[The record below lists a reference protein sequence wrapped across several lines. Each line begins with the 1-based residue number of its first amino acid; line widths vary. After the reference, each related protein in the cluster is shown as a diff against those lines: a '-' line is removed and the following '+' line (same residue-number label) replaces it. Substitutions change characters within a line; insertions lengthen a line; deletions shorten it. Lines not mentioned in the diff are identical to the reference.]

1 MKKNKFRKQHI
12 IGGFIVVGLGLLSLV
27 LVRFVTAEKKA
38 DTHEDPAAV
47 EHIDA
52 TTTVADV
59 RPAIVIE
66 NIPDASFVPQD
77 GKVIRI
83 NLVTRTLTRYEHSQ
97 KMDEMPIV
105 AIGAK
110 GSMWETPGGL
120 YPIEEMSEDY
130 YSDQAGIW
138 FPYSMHL
145 FGNYFIHG
153 IPHDKNNH
161 AVRTTKGDIRLSN
174 EDAARVYAWADS
186 DTRVSIFS
194 DSKKKLAL
202 VDGSSTYM
210 TKDGKQ
216 KPRVDAESYIVADID
231 TGEIL
236 LEKNPDIAVP
246 IASVTKM
253 MTALVSI
260 ETQNMYDTTTISP
273 TAISTYGVSRLH
285 VGEKIMIGDLLYA
298 MLLSSSND
306 AAEAVAEHS
315 GRALFLKQMNE
326 KAQALGMT
334 HTWYDD
340 ASGLSAKNVSS
351 AHDLFLLAQ
360 YVRKE
365 KPFLYAVSLRK
376 TYTTKGH
383 TWTSSS
389 QFLDDPRYQGGKG
402 GNTTE
407 AKRALLGT
415 FDVRLGEFNTRRLAV
430 IVLRSDDRKTD
441 VNRLLAY
448 TESALVGHTQPIA
461 LVHNEKQAQLGF
473 VGDIMLVRG
482 VERTVKQYFNGDYSK
497 LFDNVDIFKKTDLLF
512 ANLEGPASDKG
523 DELGSLYSF
532 RMPAETPTILKNA
545 GFDVISF
552 ANNHVG
558 DYGKAAFDDTR
569 ARLTAASLPYVG
581 AGDTESAAEEPVV
594 QMVNGLRV
602 GYLGFTD
609 VGPVWM
615 SAKESESGVL
625 LASNPRFS
633 EIIKNARA
641 KVDTLVVS
649 FHWGEEYTPHTARQE
664 MLAKKAIDA
673 GARIVVGHHPHV
685 AQDVAIYNGGLII
698 YSLGNF
704 VFDQYFSKET
714 MQGLGVIVAL
724 DGDRIAS
731 YNEYT
736 IPLDARY
743 QPQTPILKK

>member
-1 MKKNKFRKQHI
+1 MKKSRFRKQHI
-12 IGGFIVVGLGLLSLV
+12 IGALIVAGLGILSLFV
-27 LVRFVTAEKKA
+27 VRFVIAERR
-38 DTHEDPAAV
+38 TEMREDPAAI
-47 EHIDA
+47 EHIGAVDA
-52 TTTVADV
+52 VADV
-59 RPAIVIE
+59 RPEIVIE
-66 NIPDASFVPQD
+66 NIPDASFVPQA

-83 NLVTRTLTRYEHSQ
+83 NLVTRKLTRYFDSQ
-97 KMDEMPIV
+97 KIDEMPIV

-130 YSDQAGIW
+130 YSAQAGVW

-153 IPHDKNNH
+153 IPHDKNNR
-161 AVRTTKGDIRLSN
+161 AVRTTKGAIRLSN
-174 EDAARVYAWADS
+174 DDVAKLYAWADT
-186 DTRVSIFS
+186 DTRISIFS
-194 DSKKKLAL
+194 DSKKKLEL
-202 VDGSSTYM
+202 LDGSSTYM
-210 TKDGKQ
+210 TKEGKQ
-216 KPRVDAESYIVADID
+216 KPRVDAESYVVADID

-236 LEKNPDIAVP
+236 LEKNPDVAVP

-253 MTALVSI
+253 MTALISI
-260 ETQNMYDTTTISP
+260 ETQNLYDTTTISP
-273 TAISTYGVSRLH
+273 TAISTYGVSRLS
-285 VGEKIMIGDLLYA
+285 VGEKITIGDLLYA

-326 KAQALGMT
+326 KAKALGMT
-334 HTWYDD
+334 NTFFDD

-351 AHDLFLLAQ
+351 ARDLFLLAQ
-360 YVRKE
+360 YVRTE

-389 QFLDDPRYQGGKG
+389 QFLGDPRYQGGKG

-430 IVLRSDDRKTD
+430 IVLRSDDRTTD

-448 TESALVGHTQPIA
+448 TESALVGHTQPVAI
-461 LVHNEKQAQLGF
+461 VHNEKQATLGF
-473 VGDIMLVRG
+473 VGDMMLVRG
-482 VERTVKQYFNGDYSK
+482 VGRTVKQYFAGDYSK
-497 LFDNVDIFKKTDLLF
+497 LFDNIDVFKKTDLLF
-512 ANLEGPASDKG
+512 GNLEGPASDKG
-523 DELGSLYSF
+523 NDLGSLYSF
-532 RMPAETPTILKNA
+532 RMPADTPTLLKNA
-545 GFDVISF
+545 GFDVVSF

-581 AGDTESAAEEPVV
+581 AGDTQAAAEEPVV
-594 QMVNGLRV
+594 QIVNGLRV

-615 SAKESESGVL
+615 SAKEAESGVL
-625 LASNPRFS
+625 LASNPRFQD
-633 EIIKNARA
+633 IIKNAKA

-649 FHWGEEYTPHTARQE
+649 FHWGEEYKPHNARQE
-664 MLAKKAIDA
+664 MLAKKAIDS

-685 AQDVAIYNGGLII
+685 AQDVAVYNGGLII

-704 VFDQYFSKET
+704 IFDQYFSKET

-736 IPLDARY
+736 IPLDSRY
-743 QPQTPILKK
+743 QPQTPILRK